1 MTVRDMNICDD
12 CSLPAYDLG
21 IGGNELLDDDW
32 DHRKAWVK
40 QVAFMVTMGEEM
52 PDHECTAKMEPDLNI
67 QCDCGCN
74 PGRFEW
80 HRKQREARRRRNAET
95 N

>member
-21 IGGNELLDDDW
+21 IGGNEFLLDDDW
-32 DHRKAWVK
+32 DHRKAWVA
-40 QVAFMVTMGEEM
+40 QVAFMVMTGEEM

-67 QCDCGCN
+67 QCDCSCN
-74 PGRFEW
+74 PNRFEW
-80 HRKQREARRRRNAET
+80 HRKQREARRT
-95 N
+95 Q

>member
-1 MTVRDMNICDD
+1 MTTRDMNICDD
-12 CSLPAYDLG
+12 CSMPAYDLG

-80 HRKQREARRRRNAET
+80 HQKRRREARR
-95 N
+95 